1 MKKSE
6 VPQDQSSLKNKDIKE
21 LYYAVDDDGKY
32 TTELSTGWEPKTIVQ
47 TQTLEALNERITYAN
62 EQVKLGKASPIVYY
76 MEKCRMDWA
85 TLADYMDMWT
95 WRVKR
100 HQKPSV
106 FAKLSTHT
114 KQKYADVF
122 QISLNEL
129 INFKGE

>member
-6 VPQDQSSLKNKDIKE
+6 VPQDQSSLKKDDIKE
-21 LYYAVDDDGKY
+21 LYYAVDDNGKY
-32 TTELSTGWEPKTIVQ
+32 TTELSSGWEPKTIVQ
-47 TQTLEALNERITYAN
+47 NQTLEALNERIVLAKQ
-62 EQVKLGKASPIVYY
+62 QVTLGELSPIVYY

-100 HQKPSV
+100 HKKPHV
-106 FAKLSTHT
+106 FNKLSIKT

-129 INFKGE
+129 INFKEE